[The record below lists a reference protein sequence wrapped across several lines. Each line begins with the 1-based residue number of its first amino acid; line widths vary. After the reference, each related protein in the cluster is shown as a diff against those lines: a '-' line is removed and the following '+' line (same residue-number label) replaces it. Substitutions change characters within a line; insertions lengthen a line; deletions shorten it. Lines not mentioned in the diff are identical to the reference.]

1 LEESIGTERIDR
13 GATHLVEEERST
25 SIVDGVKF
33 SSEEA
38 GVKF

>member
-1 LEESIGTERIDR
+1 VCSLAAVLEESTGTEWI
-13 GATHLVEEERST
+13 EST
-25 SIVDGVKF
+25 SIIDGVKF